1 MDRFLNKGT
10 LRVRQSGRIL
20 RGSPLGVIITRARE
34 SKSKKQFQTG
44 VRIGFSLQQG
54 HSSPKD
60 LKSRPPCEG
69 NGIRVCVPGLS
80 FWHARLSSRSS
91 GIRFIFYYSKF
102 TNEEADT
109 PHREWKGKSWLR

>member
-1 MDRFLNKGT
+1 MIT
-10 LRVRQSGRIL
+10 
-20 RGSPLGVIITRARE
+20 TRARE
-34 SKSKKQFQTG
+34 SKSKKQFQPG

-80 FWHARLSSRSS
+80 FWHAWLSSRSS

-102 TNEEADT
+102 INEETDT
-109 PHREWKGKSWLR
+109 QRMEGEKPVKVRRS

>member
-1 MDRFLNKGT
+1 MIT
-10 LRVRQSGRIL
+10 
-20 RGSPLGVIITRARE
+20 TRARE
-34 SKSKKQFQTG
+34 SKSKKQFQPG

-60 LKSRPPCEG
+60 LKSRPPYEG

-80 FWHARLSSRSS
+80 FWHAWLSSRSS

-102 TNEEADT
+102 INEETDT
-109 PHREWKGKSWLR
+109 QRMEGEKPVKVRRS